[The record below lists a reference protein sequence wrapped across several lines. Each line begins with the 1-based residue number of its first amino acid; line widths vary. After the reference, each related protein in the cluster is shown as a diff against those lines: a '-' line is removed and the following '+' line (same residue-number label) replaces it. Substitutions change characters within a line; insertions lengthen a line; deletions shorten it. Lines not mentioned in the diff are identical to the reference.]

1 MRGQEGQG
9 GSKMSD
15 AYWKVLGPWVYRFIS
30 VREPNSNKLQTGW
43 EWQTLNLN
51 IQFANFSWDSSRSWQ
66 QYFGFIIVQTSL
78 KISQTISLG
87 LVLVLWVLRSII
99 CVIIFMLFLNHL
111 RFSSTNL
118 LGLFCILSAGNIVS
132 YPLYFPRFQQ
142 EPIPPRQMWV
152 H

>member
-1 MRGQEGQG
+1 MREEQ
-9 GSKMSD
+9 
-15 AYWKVLGPWVYRFIS
+15 FILRDMYI
-30 VREPNSNKLQTGW
+30 VQNGLVIGAPNSNKLQTGW